1 MRRVLLISIT
11 TENEEIL
18 SLLNTLGI
26 DDVQIVVQKRP
37 HPHKVGFLG
46 PGKLKEVEEQLAR
59 CECDAIVINGDLKP
73 SQHHYLEMRFQ
84 KECIDRTGIILR
96 IFADHA
102 HTPEAIAQVT
112 LARLRY
118 EQPFL
123 REWIHK
129 AKTGDRPG
137 FLAGG
142 AYATDV
148 YYEHARSHA
157 RKIEKRLMELA
168 QQREILRR
176 KRREKGYLLVS
187 LAGYTNA
194 GKSALFNRLA
204 DARVE
209 VDDRLFSTLS
219 TTIRRVKG
227 IRANVLIADTVGF
240 IKDLPPDLI
249 DAFNSTL
256 EEIFDADLILLVFD
270 ASEPIDR
277 IEAKLRTSL
286 DILLPK
292 ISDQMLIIVGNKSDL
307 LAKGWTDS
315 VESRIRNLIGSRN
328 LIFVSAHTGE
338 GMERLKELI
347 LAACRRT
354 CVLNVEL
361 PLTDDA
367 FSLVSRLREICSV
380 SEGTLTDRLI
390 VTIKCNPADS
400 GRLLGMV
407 RRAKGRI
414 LDSGGIGTG
423 EHGSPESATS
433 TGSGGAP
440 LRH

>member
-1 MRRVLLISIT
+1 MMSIT
-11 TENEEIL
+11 TENEEML
-18 SLLNTLGI
+18 SLLNTLGVN
-26 DDVQIVVQKRP
+26 DVQMVIQKRS

-46 PGKLKEVEEQLAR
+46 PGKLNEVEEQLAKR
-59 CECDAIVINGDLKP
+59 EVEAIVVNGDLKP

-157 RKIEKRLMELA
+157 RKIERKLKELA
-168 QQREILRR
+168 KQREILRR
-176 KRREKGYLLVS
+176 KRHERGYLLVS

-194 GKSALFNRLA
+194 GKSALFNKLS
-204 DARVE
+204 DAGVE
-209 VDDRLFSTLS
+209 VNDRLFSTLS
-219 TTIRRVKG
+219 TTTRRVKG

-256 EEIFDADLILLVFD
+256 EEIFNADLILLVFD
-270 ASEPIDR
+270 ASDPLDK

-286 DILLPK
+286 DILLPR
-292 ISDQMLIIVGNKSDL
+292 ISDQVLVVVGNKRDL
-307 LAKGWTDS
+307 LAENMVDA
-315 VESRIRNLIGSRN
+315 VRSRITNLVGSHDVM
-328 LIFVSAHTGE
+328 FVSAHTGQ
-338 GMERLKELI
+338 GIDGLRELI

-354 CVLNVEL
+354 RVLNVEL

-367 FSLVSRLREICSV
+367 FSLVSRLREICFV
-380 SEGTLTDRLI
+380 SEDAVTDRLMI
-390 VTIKCNPADS
+390 TIRCNPADS
-400 GRLLGMV
+400 DRLIGMIGRVNGKIV
-407 RRAKGRI
+407 NSNDIEAG
-414 LDSGGIGTG
+414 LDDPIQSTI
-423 EHGSPESATS
+423 S
-433 TGSGGAP
+433 TGSEGAP
-440 LRH
+440 LKREY